1 MQLSKLSLHIATSKT
16 DLLQNHFFRV
26 CLTFFLCLIVF
37 TAVLLFGGEVQVN
50 PAHPKQIG
58 SIDPCC
64 RVTDVIKGRSLG
76 MQHSDNGLSQ
86 LCFTLIKQGLF
97 DLQMRMK
104 MHETYVTDT
113 T

>member
-1 MQLSKLSLHIATSKT
+1 M
-16 DLLQNHFFRV
+16 LQNNFFIYF
-26 CLTFFLCLIVF
+26 TFILF

-64 RVTDVIKGRSLG
+64 RVADVIKGRSLG
-76 MQHSDNGLSQ
+76 IQHSDNGLGQ

-97 DLQMRMK
+97 DFQMHMK
-104 MHETYVTDT
+104 MLETYVTDT